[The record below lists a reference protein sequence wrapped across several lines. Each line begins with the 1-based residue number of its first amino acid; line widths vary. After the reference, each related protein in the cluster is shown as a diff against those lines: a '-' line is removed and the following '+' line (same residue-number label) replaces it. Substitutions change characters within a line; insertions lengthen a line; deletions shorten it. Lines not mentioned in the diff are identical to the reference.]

1 MTAAASEPGHDEIGY
16 DGLCNALKRQPEYDG
31 DRCELPA
38 GWGTVHVG
46 VGACRKHGGSTRNHV
61 RFAQVV
67 EAQAYVDLFGGKKN
81 VSPEDSLLDLV
92 QRKAAE
98 AEYWRYRV
106 SLLAEED
113 LLWGTTKV
121 KTGGDDHGTTQEA
134 KPAGELVMLHK
145 VERDLADYSAAAIK
159 SGVQEKQVRAM
170 EMLAQILVATLTRVL
185 DRLSLTEEQQVI
197 AGTVVPDV
205 LRSLDPVKEGV

>member
-1 MTAAASEPGHDEIGY
+1 MTAAASEPGHDEIGF

-67 EAQAYVDLFGGKKN
+67 EASTYVELFGGRKDIT
-81 VSPEDSLLDLV
+81 PGDALLELV
-92 QRKAAE
+92 QQKARE
-98 AEYWRYRV
+98 VEYWRYRV

-113 LLWGTTKV
+113 LTWGTTKEKV
-121 KTGGDDHGTTQEA
+121 GGDDYGTTQES
-134 KPAGELVMLHK
+134 KPAAALTLLHEA
-145 VERDLADYSAAAIK
+145 ERDLASYAAAAIK
-159 SGVQEKQVRAM
+159 AGVDAERVRSM
-170 EMLAQILVATLTRVL
+170 ELAAQILVATLTRVL
-185 DRLSLTEEQQVI
+185 DRLSLTDEQQVI

-205 LRSLDPVKEGV
+205 LRSLEPVKEMA